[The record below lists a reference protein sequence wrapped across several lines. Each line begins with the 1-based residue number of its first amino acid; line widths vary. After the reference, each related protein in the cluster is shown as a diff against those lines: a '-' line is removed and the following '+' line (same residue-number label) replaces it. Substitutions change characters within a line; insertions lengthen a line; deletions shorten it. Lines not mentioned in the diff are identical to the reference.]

1 MKGPPDSIAVI
12 GGEGR
17 MGRWFIRF
25 FEEMGLHVISA
36 GRNTSITPKE
46 AARDAEVVVLA
57 VPMHAVGE
65 SARELGPYVREK
77 GLLTDITSLKKE
89 AMEEMM
95 AHSKCEVVGTHPL
108 FGPGEP
114 GMVGQ
119 TVVICPGR
127 GEGWRDWLVGL
138 FRDAGAHV
146 VITSPEEHDMM
157 MTVVQGLNH
166 ILNLAL
172 GLTVMDLGVAPKEL
186 RRFSTPSFGTRLR
199 QIEHLLF
206 QDPEL
211 YAELNMLNP
220 KFPSTFRAFGEVC
233 RRLLRL
239 IEKEDKEEF
248 ARLFREALKFFNDR
262 SAL

>member
-1 MKGPPDSIAVI
+1 MKGTPDSIAVI
-12 GGEGR
+12 GGEGK

-25 FEEMGLHVISA
+25 FEEMGLSVVSA
-36 GRNTSITPKE
+36 GRNTSVTPEE
-46 AARDAEVVVLA
+46 AAKDAEVVVLS
-57 VPMHAVGE
+57 VPMGAVKKT
-65 SARELGPYVREK
+65 AKELGPLVREK
-77 GLLTDITSLKKE
+77 GLLTDITSLKRE
-89 AMEEMM
+89 AMESML

-127 GEGWRDWLVGL
+127 GEGWQGWLEGL

-146 VITSPEEHDMM
+146 VTTTPEEHDTL

-166 ILNLAL
+166 ILNLAI
-172 GLTVMDLGVAPKEL
+172 GLTVMELGVEPGKL
-186 RRFSTPSFGTRLR
+186 RKFSTPSFGTRLR

-206 QDPEL
+206 QDPDL

-220 KFPSTFRAFGEVC
+220 EFPRTFRAFGETC
-233 RRLLRL
+233 RKLMLL
-239 IEKEDKEEF
+239 IEKEDKGEF